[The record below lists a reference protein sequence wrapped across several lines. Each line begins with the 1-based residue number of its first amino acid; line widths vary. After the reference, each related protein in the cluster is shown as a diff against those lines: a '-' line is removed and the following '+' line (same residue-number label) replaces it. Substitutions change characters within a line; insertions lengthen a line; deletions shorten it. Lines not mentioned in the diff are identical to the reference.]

1 MKKKIQILMNKP
13 VSLGLSILEIQ
24 KIVMHEFCYDYLRSK
39 YGEKAKLCC
48 MDTDSSLVYVRAEN
62 TSSEI
67 SKDFQTSFDI
77 SNYKLDKPLAKG
89 KNKKVIGLVKDE
101 LSEKIMREFIGLR
114 EKSYSYLRD
123 NNDEDKKVEGTKKCV
138 IKRKLKFEYYK
149 NCLEAT

>member
-1 MKKKIQILMNKP
+1 MNKP
-13 VSLGLSILEIQ
+13 VYLGLSILEIQ
-24 KIVMHEFCYDYLRSK
+24 KIVMHEFWYDYLRSK

-62 TSSEI
+62 ISSEI
-67 SKDFQTSFDI
+67 SKEFQTWFDI

-114 EKSYSYLRD
+114 EKSYSYLRG
-123 NNDEDKKVEGTKKCV
+123 NNDEDKKAKGTKKCV

>member
-1 MKKKIQILMNKP
+1 
-13 VSLGLSILEIQ
+13 
-24 KIVMHEFCYDYLRSK
+24 
-39 YGEKAKLCC
+39 

-67 SKDFQTSFDI
+67 SKDFQTWFDI

-114 EKSYSYLRD
+114 EESYSYLRG
-123 NNDEDKKVEGTKKCV
+123 NNDEDKKAKGTKKCV

>member
-1 MKKKIQILMNKP
+1 MNKP
-13 VSLGLSILEIQ
+13 VYLGLSILEIQ
-24 KIVMHEFCYDYLRSK
+24 KIVMHEFWYDYLRSK
-39 YGEKAKLCC
+39 YGEKAKLRC
-48 MDTDSSLVYVRAEN
+48 MDTDRFLVYVRAEN

-67 SKDFQTSFDI
+67 SKEFQTWFDI

-123 NNDEDKKVEGTKKCV
+123 NNDEDKKVKGTKKCV

>member
-1 MKKKIQILMNKP
+1 MNKP

-24 KIVMHEFCYDYLRSK
+24 KIVMHEFWYDYLRSK

-114 EKSYSYLRD
+114 EKSYSYLRG
-123 NNDEDKKVEGTKKCV
+123 NNDEDKKAKGTKKCV

>member
-1 MKKKIQILMNKP
+1 MNKP
-13 VSLGLSILEIQ
+13 VYLGLSILEIQ
-24 KIVMHEFCYDYLRSK
+24 KIVMHEFWYDYLRSK

-67 SKDFQTSFDI
+67 SKEFQTWFDI

-123 NNDEDKKVEGTKKCV
+123 NNDEDKKVKGTKKCV

>member
-1 MKKKIQILMNKP
+1 MNKP
-13 VSLGLSILEIQ
+13 VYLGLSILEIQ
-24 KIVMHEFCYDYLRSK
+24 KIVMHEFWYDYLRSK

-67 SKDFQTSFDI
+67 SKEFQTWFDI

-114 EKSYSYLRD
+114 EKSYSYLRG
-123 NNDEDKKVEGTKKCV
+123 NNDEDKKAKGTKKCV